1 MMVGLIMIVDV
12 TIIVMTMRFC
22 QHCGH
27 IIMPIVSIRGIISIL
42 EIN

>member
-1 MMVGLIMIVDV
+1 MMVGLIMIGHV

-27 IIMPIVSIRGIISIL
+27 MPIVSIRGIISIL